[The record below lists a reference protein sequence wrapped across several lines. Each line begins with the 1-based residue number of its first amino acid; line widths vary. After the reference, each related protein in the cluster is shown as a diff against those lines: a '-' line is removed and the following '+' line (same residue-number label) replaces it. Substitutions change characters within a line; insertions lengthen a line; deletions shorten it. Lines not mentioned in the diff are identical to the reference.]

1 MEGYIEQVIE
11 QKMNFETQVKR
22 FFLTVLPLL
31 LAILL
36 ITSNVHQIYRVF
48 IFLAVIGLAYLS
60 YRMFMNFYIE
70 WEYTFV
76 TNEVTFAKI
85 SNKSKRKDIL
95 TCQVKDTIV
104 LAKSTD
110 KQHLSTVPKDAKKYF
125 FLSNTGADYYVWA
138 LQGKNVKTICVCF
151 EPNAQLLDSIHTL
164 ARSKVFVD

>member
-1 MEGYIEQVIE
+1 MEGYIEQVV
-11 QKMNFETQVKR
+11 QQRMNFETQVKR
-22 FFLTVLPLL
+22 FFLTVLPML

-60 YRMFMNFYIE
+60 YKMFMNFYIE

-76 TNEVTFAKI
+76 TNEVSFSKI
-85 SNKSKRKDIL
+85 HNKSKRKDLL

-104 LAKSTD
+104 LARSTD
-110 KQHLSTVPKDAKKYF
+110 KDHLSVIPKDAKKYY

-138 LQGKNVKTICVCF
+138 LQGKNGKTICVYF
-151 EPNAQLLDSIHTL
+151 EPNEKILESIYTL
-164 ARSKVFVD
+164 ARGKVFK